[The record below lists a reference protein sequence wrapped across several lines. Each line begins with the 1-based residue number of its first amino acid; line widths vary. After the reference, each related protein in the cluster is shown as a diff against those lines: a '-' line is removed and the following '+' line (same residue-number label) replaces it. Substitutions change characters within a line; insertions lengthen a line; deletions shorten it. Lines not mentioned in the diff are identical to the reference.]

1 MFRIYP
7 GCEFFSRVL
16 SDSRSPTFCRYFK
29 IGGNDM
35 ARKTNVPILS
45 NRAHSTPLAEMRWS
59 LPSKRAAISPFIDQ
73 LSAFIRTLH
82 SGPQSCC
89 RSRGRHRNGSA
100 ARRSRMRVSTAIWK
114 IRASGFI
121 LRALAPWMEISPL
134 PYVMKGKGSIPTT
147 PVQVFWYSG
156 VLCSGLWHR

>member
-100 ARRSRMRVSTAIWK
+100 RGARECDSPRQ
-114 IRASGFI
+114 SGKSAQAG
-121 LRALAPWMEISPL
+121 LSH
-134 PYVMKGKGSIPTT
+134 
-147 PVQVFWYSG
+147 
-156 VLCSGLWHR
+156 VLLHLGWRYLHYRT